1 MAWLGVIRPYFSIQK
16 LPRISHYQHICKM
29 KTSVLTLIAIA
40 VSNALGESCA
50 PGHLVCGHVLLGY
63 SKYIRAILQK
73 KLVF

>member
-1 MAWLGVIRPYFSIQK
+1 
-16 LPRISHYQHICKM
+16 M

-63 SKYIRAILQK
+63 SKYIRAILK
-73 KLVF
+73 KISILTPHRLGVPSVN